1 MQKKLTKND
10 CNSNKMSTFAIN
22 FSDKKKNI
30 PTMNKNYNYM
40 MMRMSAFMDMMAG
53 MMVIPLRMEKQ

>member
-1 MQKKLTKND
+1 MKKLAKSD
-10 CNSNKMSTFAIN
+10 CDSNKMSNFTLN
-22 FSDKKKNI
+22 FSNKKQNI

-53 MMVIPLRMEKQ
+53 MMVIPLRME

>member
-1 MQKKLTKND
+1 MAKND
-10 CNSNKMSTFAIN
+10 CNSNKMSTFATN
-22 FSDKKKNI
+22 FSSKNKNI

-53 MMVIPLRMEKQ
+53 MMVIPLRME